1 MATLIPR
8 PAMGTALCLL
18 ISIPAFAGFAL
29 AQDTIETTDTDDTV
43 VLETVV
49 LSAEE
54 QGKQALGVSTITAED
69 IEKQP
74 VVNDISEIVRKMP
87 GVNLTGATASGQ
99 RGNQCQ
105 IDIRGMGPENTLIL
119 IDGKPVMSRN
129 SVRMSR
135 NGERDSRGDSNWV
148 PAEMI
153 ERIEVLRGPAAARR
167 GGTPRTRRR
176 PPTTG

>member
-87 GVNLTGATASGQ
+87 AS
-99 RGNQCQ
+99 
-105 IDIRGMGPENTLIL
+105 T
-119 IDGKPVMSRN
+119 
-129 SVRMSR
+129 
-135 NGERDSRGDSNWV
+135 
-148 PAEMI
+148 
-153 ERIEVLRGPAAARR
+153 
-167 GGTPRTRRR
+167 
-176 PPTTG
+176 